1 MKIKSGKME
10 RIPSQYSDELYKMIQ
25 CMMDLDHIKRPN
37 VEDLMQHPKIS
48 KVIKELHFKDVCSG
62 IKRKEAD
69 LIKRDEDLK
78 LREE

>member
-1 MKIKSGKME
+1 
-10 RIPSQYSDELYKMIQ
+10 
-25 CMMDLDHIKRPN
+25 MMDLDHIKRPN